1 MLVKLHDNTNLEIK
15 ADLGDWQL
23 TTSDNFDHDVETLK
37 ITLQNS
43 ENAPYPQIRLKW
55 KSPKIDMQY
64 FWHESKSFDCHI
76 PPNWWGFCESN
87 IANSIPIMQLSN
99 QQCQNRYLVAV
110 GEPLRSV
117 KMKAGVYEEDNNIE
131 FDIMLFCDPEAPAN
145 FYELEI
151 RIDKRNI
158 FYADA
163 INDAMKFLKKNNP
176 AKKVPESAFLPIYST
191 WYNFHQNLF
200 AHELEAEC
208 EEAINYGI
216 KGIIVDDGW
225 QTDDNNRGYAF
236 CGDWQ
241 LAKRRFP
248 DMKAH
253 VKKIHDLGM
262 KYLMWLSVPF
272 MGEKSSN
279 FEKFKN
285 MLLHT
290 GATKNTGVL
299 DPRFAE
305 VREFLISTY
314 IRMVKDFD
322 LDGLKLD
329 FIDWFTFKG
338 EDPAV
343 KDNYAGRDIK
353 SLPSA
358 VDLLMTTITNELT
371 KIKPDILI
379 EFRQPYIGSAI
390 QKYGNM
396 LRATDCPNDSL
407 SNRVRTLRL
416 RLICGSNAVHSDM
429 IEWHNNES
437 VEFAALQ
444 FINIIFSVPQI
455 SVKLSEL
462 NEAHK
467 KMLKF
472 YLGFWNE
479 HRATL
484 MFGKLRP
491 YQMADTFPLVTAENE
506 NEKIIAVYGAN
517 QVINCDFSG
526 KVYVVNGSGDTA
538 LVFDNLKIGRRAT
551 IFNAMGEKVA
561 EVTSSATLQKI
572 TIPLSGMIV
581 IE

>member
-15 ADLGDWQL
+15 ADLGNWQL
-23 TTSDNFDHDVETLK
+23 STSDNFDNGVETLK

-64 FWHESKSFDCHI
+64 FWHESKIFDSHI

-163 INDAMKFLKKNNP
+163 INDAMEFLKKNNP

-208 EEAINYGI
+208 EAAINYGI

-279 FEKFKN
+279 FDKFKN

-379 EFRQPYIGSAI
+379 EFRQTYIGSAI

-396 LRATDCPNDSL
+396 LRAADCPNDSL

-416 RLICGSNAVHSDM
+416 RLCCGENAVHSDM

-491 YQMADTFPLVTAENE
+491 YQMADNFPLVTAENE

-538 LVFDNLKIGRRAT
+538 LVFDNLKIGRKAT

-572 TIPLSGMIV
+572 AIPLSGMIV